1 MQDNATEVTAAG
13 IARLAGVGRAAVSN
27 WRRRH
32 ADFPK
37 PVGGTE
43 TSPSFALAEVEAW
56 LRKQGKLAE
65 VPLRERVWQ
74 QLAGHPEGPLT
85 ALVHT
90 GCVLLLIHER
100 PTVWL
105 DASAGS
111 DARLAAMLPGA
122 LEKVLTPRVGGVRG
136 RGGAR
141 VGGAS
146 GSASA
151 RAGAGVDAGAGSGVN
166 AAFGRAGVNG
176 GFEQAGVNGPINPPA
191 VNPSSSAAG
200 VNSGSAAA
208 RVNSAPTESA
218 VNSSP
223 TAPTVNTPPTVHN
236 SPAVHHGP
244 AVHNDSSVH
253 NGPSVHSESP
263 LHNASAMH
271 HRPSVHSTIPGTST
285 DITDSPSAPTAP
297 SAPNRAQTTPAT
309 TPTTP
314 PTPALT
320 TPTGPQLLPSVP
332 LLRGAAELAAEIGAR
347 QTFEFLLGRHLDANP
362 RQYTLTPAELAGL
375 MADLAGPARTVL
387 DPACGTGALL
397 RAVDPR
403 PGQELYA
410 QDSAPELAALSTLR
424 LALHS
429 RATVRAA
436 VGDTLRADA
445 HPGLLADAVL
455 CHPPFN
461 ERNWGHDELAY
472 DPRWEYGFPARTESE
487 LAWVQHALARLTD
500 GGTAVLLMP
509 PAAASR
515 RSGRRIRAD
524 LLRRGALRAVVALP
538 VGAAPPYNI
547 PLHLWVLRRPD
558 RTPAAP
564 EVLLVDTGRFA
575 GEARGGPDWEAVRE
589 AVLDAWRVFARE
601 GRLAER
607 PGLARSV
614 PVIELLDDDVD
625 LAPARHLPPAAVADG
640 AEQLTRVRERL
651 GATLRLTADLTP
663 PPADPAPP
671 ARWPLTTVGELARGG
686 ALVMRTGGNGG
697 HARVPVL
704 TDHDVLAGTA
714 PSGTL
719 PESEEEAVLTEP
731 GDVVVPVLGGGAVA
745 RVIDEATGGAALGR
759 NLVLL
764 RPDRTALD
772 PWFLA
777 GFLRGTAN
785 NRQASSYAST
795 ATRLDVRRLHLPR
808 LPLEEQ
814 RRYGARFRALDE
826 FERALRHAS
835 RLGEQLV
842 RGMYD
847 GLTDGTVAP
856 D

>member
-43 TSPSFALAEVEAW
+43 TSPSFALAEVESW
-56 LRKQGKLAE
+56 LRDQGKLAE

-74 QLAGHPEGPLT
+74 HLVGHPDGALT
-85 ALVHT
+85 ALVHV

-105 DASAGS
+105 QASAGS
-111 DARLAAMLPGA
+111 DERLAALLPGA
-122 LEKVLTPRVGGVRG
+122 LQEVLTARLGG
-136 RGGAR
+136 
-141 VGGAS
+141 
-146 GSASA
+146 
-151 RAGAGVDAGAGSGVN
+151 
-166 AAFGRAGVNG
+166 
-176 GFEQAGVNGPINPPA
+176 
-191 VNPSSSAAG
+191 
-200 VNSGSAAA
+200 AAA
-208 RVNSAPTESA
+208 RT
-218 VNSSP
+218 
-223 TAPTVNTPPTVHN
+223 
-236 SPAVHHGP
+236 
-244 AVHNDSSVH
+244 
-253 NGPSVHSESP
+253 VHSE
-263 LHNASAMH
+263 
-271 HRPSVHSTIPGTST
+271 RPSGVAEAVNR
-285 DITDSPSAPTAP
+285 SADTEAV
-297 SAPNRAQTTPAT
+297 NRAAG
-309 TPTTP
+309 
-314 PTPALT
+314 AKAVSA
-320 TPTGPQLLPSVP
+320 PTGPQLLRSVP
-332 LLRGAAELAAEIGAR
+332 LLRGAAELAAETGAR
-347 QTFEFLLGRHLDANP
+347 QAFEFLLGRHLDANP
-362 RQYTLTPAELAGL
+362 RQYTLTPAELAAL

-397 RAVDPR
+397 RAVAVR

-410 QDSAPELAALSTLR
+410 QDSAPDLAALTALR

-429 RATVRAA
+429 RAGVHGAA
-436 VGDTLRADA
+436 GDTLRADA
-445 HPGLLADAVL
+445 HPGLRADAVL

-472 DPRWEYGFPARTESE
+472 DARWEYGFPARTESE
-487 LAWVQHALARLTD
+487 LAWVQHALARLAD

-509 PAAASR
+509 PAVASR

-524 LLRRGALRAVVALP
+524 LLRRGALRALVALP
-538 VGAAPPYNI
+538 AGAAPPYSI

-558 RTPAAP
+558 RMPATP

-575 GEARGGPDWEAVRE
+575 GEGRGGPDWTAVRE
-589 AVLDAWRVFARE
+589 AVLDVWRAAERDE
-601 GRLAER
+601 GPVER

-625 LAPARHLPPAAVADG
+625 LAPARHLPPAAAADG
-640 AEQLTRVRERL
+640 AEQLTEVRERL
-651 GATLRLTADLTP
+651 GETLRLTADLTP
-663 PPADPAPP
+663 PPADQAPP
-671 ARWPLTTVGELARGG
+671 VRWPLTTVGELARGG
-686 ALVMRTGGNGG
+686 ALVLRTGGNGG
-697 HARVPVL
+697 PARVPVL
-704 TDHDVLAGTA
+704 TDHDVLAA
-714 PSGTL
+714 APPSGTL
-719 PESEEEAVLTEP
+719 PESDEEAVLTEP

-745 RVIDEATGGAALGR
+745 RVIDAATAGAALGR

-764 RPDRTALD
+764 RPDRSALD

-795 ATRLDVRRLHLPR
+795 ATRLDVRRLQLPR

-835 RLGEQLV
+835 RLGEHLV

-847 GLTDGTVAP
+847 GLTDGSVAP

>member
-43 TSPSFALAEVEAW
+43 TSPSFALADVEAW
-56 LRKQGKLAE
+56 LRRQGKLAE

-74 QLAGHPEGPLT
+74 QLAGHPEGPVT
-85 ALVHT
+85 ALTHA

-105 DASAGS
+105 DAGAGS
-111 DARLAAMLPGA
+111 DERLTAMLPDE
-122 LEKVLTPRVGGVRG
+122 LEKVIAPRFGG
-136 RGGAR
+136 
-141 VGGAS
+141 
-146 GSASA
+146 
-151 RAGAGVDAGAGSGVN
+151 
-166 AAFGRAGVNG
+166 
-176 GFEQAGVNGPINPPA
+176 
-191 VNPSSSAAG
+191 
-200 VNSGSAAA
+200 
-208 RVNSAPTESA
+208 
-218 VNSSP
+218 
-223 TAPTVNTPPTVHN
+223 TAHEG
-236 SPAVHHGP
+236 AVH
-244 AVHNDSSVH
+244 
-253 NGPSVHSESP
+253 
-263 LHNASAMH
+263 
-271 HRPSVHSTIPGTST
+271 
-285 DITDSPSAPTAP
+285 
-297 SAPNRAQTTPAT
+297 
-309 TPTTP
+309 
-314 PTPALT
+314 
-320 TPTGPQLLPSVP
+320 TPTGPELLPSAP
-332 LLRGAAELAAEIGAR
+332 LLRGAAELAAELGAR

-362 RQYTLTPAELAGL
+362 RQYTLTPAELARL

-397 RAVDPR
+397 RAVAAR
-403 PGQELYA
+403 PDQELYA
-410 QDSAPELAALSTLR
+410 QDSAADLAALTAFR
-424 LALHS
+424 LALS
-429 RATVRAA
+429 TPAAVRAA
-436 VGDTLRADA
+436 TGDSLRADA
-445 HPGLLADAVL
+445 HPELRADAVL

-487 LAWVQHALARLTD
+487 LAWVQHALARLRD

-558 RTPAAP
+558 KAPAQP
-564 EVLLVDTGRFA
+564 EVLLADAGQFA
-575 GEARGGPDWEAVRE
+575 TEGRGGPDWQSVRDT
-589 AVLDAWRVFARE
+589 VLDAWQAYDRA
-601 GRLAER
+601 GTLPER

-625 LAPARHLPPAAVADG
+625 FAPARHLPPPTAADG
-640 AEQLTRVRERL
+640 AEQLTDVRARL
-651 GATLRLTADLTP
+651 GRTLRLTADLTP
-663 PPADPAPP
+663 PPVRSAPP

-686 ALVMRTGGNGG
+686 ALVLRTGGNGG

-714 PSGTL
+714 PSGNL

-745 RVIDEATGGAALGR
+745 RVIDDATEGAALGR

-764 RPDRTALD
+764 RPDPAALD

-795 ATRLDVRRLHLPR
+795 ATRLDVRRLQLPR
-808 LPLEEQ
+808 LPLDEQ

-835 RLGEQLV
+835 RLGDQLV

-847 GLTDGTVAP
+847 GLTDGTVTP
-856 D
+856 G

>member
-111 DARLAAMLPGA
+111 DARLAAILSGA
-122 LEKVLTPRVGGVRG
+122 LDQVLVPRFGGPVGRAGRGVRG
-136 RGGAR
+136 AGMGPTPESGGVNRAADA
-141 VGGAS
+141 GGVNA
-146 GSASA
+146 GGD
-151 RAGAGVDAGAGSGVN
+151 AGAVNEAAHAGGVNAGAWAEGVNTGFGSSAVNAGAGSSGVNTGAGSSAVNAGAGASRVNAGAGSSAVN
-166 AAFGRAGVNG
+166 AAVGAADVHAGAG
-176 GFEQAGVNGPINPPA
+176 ARPATPAPQA
-191 VNPSSSAAG
+191 
-200 VNSGSAAA
+200 
-208 RVNSAPTESA
+208 
-218 VNSSP
+218 
-223 TAPTVNTPPTVHN
+223 
-236 SPAVHHGP
+236 
-244 AVHNDSSVH
+244 
-253 NGPSVHSESP
+253 
-263 LHNASAMH
+263 
-271 HRPSVHSTIPGTST
+271 
-285 DITDSPSAPTAP
+285 
-297 SAPNRAQTTPAT
+297 TTPA
-309 TPTTP
+309 
-314 PTPALT
+314 LR
-320 TPTGPQLLPSVP
+320 TPTGPQLLLSTP
-332 LLRGAAELAAEIGAR
+332 LLRGAAELAAETGAR
-347 QTFEFLLGRHLDANP
+347 QAFEFLLGRHLDANP

-397 RAVDPR
+397 RAVAGR
-403 PGQELYA
+403 PDQELYA
-410 QDSAPELAALSTLR
+410 QDSAPELAAISALR

-436 VGDTLRADA
+436 AGDTLRADA
-445 HPGLLADAVL
+445 HPGLRADVVL

-558 RTPAAP
+558 RAPATP

-575 GEARGGPDWEAVRE
+575 GEGRGGPDWEAVRE
-589 AVLDAWRVFARE
+589 AVTDAWDAFTRA

-614 PVIELLDDDVD
+614 PVIDLLDDDVD

-663 PPADPAPP
+663 PPADPSPA
-671 ARWPLTTVGELARGG
+671 ARWPLTTIGELARGG

-704 TDHDVLAGTA
+704 TDHDVVAGTA

-731 GDVVVPVLGGGAVA
+731 GDVVVPVLGGGSVA
-745 RVIDEATGGAALGR
+745 RVIDEATGGAVLGR

-795 ATRLDVRRLHLPR
+795 ATRLDVRRLQLPR

-814 RRYGARFRALDE
+814 RRYGDRFRALDE

-856 D
+856 G

>member
-74 QLAGHPEGPLT
+74 QLTGHPEGPVA
-85 ALVHT
+85 ALVHA

-105 DASAGS
+105 EASAGS
-111 DARLAAMLPGA
+111 DERLAAMLPAALDEVLVPRFGA
-122 LEKVLTPRVGGVRG
+122 VRG
-136 RGGAR
+136 RRVREGRDMGGA
-141 VGGAS
+141 
-146 GSASA
+146 
-151 RAGAGVDAGAGSGVN
+151 
-166 AAFGRAGVNG
+166 AGVNL
-176 GFEQAGVNGPINPPA
+176 AVPVNSPAPAHTPPA
-191 VNPSSSAAG
+191 VNAEPG
-200 VNSGSAAA
+200 VNAPPPVHTSPPVHDAPLVHTQRPVNASHSMSTP
-208 RVNSAPTESA
+208 RSVNTTHPVNS
-218 VNSSP
+218 
-223 TAPTVNTPPTVHN
+223 H
-236 SPAVHHGP
+236 PAVH
-244 AVHNDSSVH
+244 
-253 NGPSVHSESP
+253 
-263 LHNASAMH
+263 
-271 HRPSVHSTIPGTST
+271 
-285 DITDSPSAPTAP
+285 
-297 SAPNRAQTTPAT
+297 TPA
-309 TPTTP
+309 
-314 PTPALT
+314 
-320 TPTGPQLLPSVP
+320 GPDLLPSTP
-332 LLRGAAELAAEIGAR
+332 LLRGVAELAADIGAR

-362 RQYTLTPAELAGL
+362 RQYTLTPAELARL

-397 RAVDPR
+397 RAVGAR
-403 PGQELYA
+403 PEQELYA
-410 QDSAPELAALSTLR
+410 QDSAPDLAALAALR
-424 LALHS
+424 LALRT
-429 RATVRAA
+429 RAVVRGAA
-436 VGDTLRADA
+436 GDTLRADA
-445 HPGLLADAVL
+445 YPDLRADAVL

-472 DPRWEYGFPARTESE
+472 DARWEYGFPARTESE

-547 PLHLWVLRRPD
+547 PLHVWVLRRPD
-558 RTPAAP
+558 RTPAQP

-575 GEARGGPDWEAVRE
+575 TEGRGGPDWQAVRD
-589 AVLDAWRVFARE
+589 AVLDAWHAFDRA
-601 GRLAER
+601 GGQAER
-607 PGLARSV
+607 PGLARGV

-625 LAPARHLPPAAVADG
+625 LAPARHLPPPTEADG
-640 AEQLTRVRERL
+640 AEQLAAVRDRL
-651 GATLRLTADLTP
+651 GETLRLTGTLTP
-663 PPADPAPP
+663 PPPESARP

-686 ALVMRTGGNGG
+686 ALVLRTGGNGG
-697 HARVPVL
+697 RARVPVL
-704 TDHDVLAGTA
+704 TDHDVLAGTG

-719 PESEEEAVLTEP
+719 PESDEEAVLTEP
-731 GDVVVPVLGGGAVA
+731 GDVVVPVVGGGSMA
-745 RVIDEATGGAALGR
+745 RVVDGETAGAALGR
-759 NLVLL
+759 SLVLL
-764 RPDRTALD
+764 RPDPAALD

-795 ATRLDVRRLHLPR
+795 ATRLDVRRLQLPR
-808 LPLEEQ
+808 LPLDEQ

-826 FERALRHAS
+826 FERALRHAG
-835 RLGEQLV
+835 RLGDQLV

-856 D
+856 S

>member
-1 MQDNATEVTAAG
+1 MQDQATEVTAAG

-43 TSPSFALAEVEAW
+43 TSPSFALAEVEGW

-85 ALVHT
+85 ALVHA
-90 GCVLLLIHER
+90 GCALLLIHER
-100 PTVWL
+100 STVWL
-105 DASAGS
+105 AASAGS
-111 DARLAAMLPGA
+111 DERLARLLPGA
-122 LEKVLTPRVGGVRG
+122 LAQVLTPRLGEL
-136 RGGAR
+136 
-141 VGGAS
+141 
-146 GSASA
+146 
-151 RAGAGVDAGAGSGVN
+151 AGVLMPGVGAPDDVNTSDDSQTTDRGSTAPGVN
-166 AAFGRAGVNG
+166 
-176 GFEQAGVNGPINPPA
+176 
-191 VNPSSSAAG
+191 
-200 VNSGSAAA
+200 
-208 RVNSAPTESA
+208 
-218 VNSSP
+218 
-223 TAPTVNTPPTVHN
+223 TAPTTPDVNLP
-236 SPAVHHGP
+236 
-244 AVHNDSSVH
+244 DSSDT
-253 NGPSVHSESP
+253 PDAPPP
-263 LHNASAMH
+263 LLS
-271 HRPSVHSTIPGTST
+271 
-285 DITDSPSAPTAP
+285 
-297 SAPNRAQTTPAT
+297 
-309 TPTTP
+309 
-314 PTPALT
+314 
-320 TPTGPQLLPSVP
+320 SVP
-332 LLRGAAELAAEIGAR
+332 LLRGAAELAAEVGAR
-347 QTFEFLLGRHLDANP
+347 QAFEFLLGRHLDANP
-362 RQYTLTPAELAGL
+362 RQYTLTPAELAAL
-375 MADLAGPARTVL
+375 MADLAGPARTAL

-397 RAVDPR
+397 RAVDTR
-403 PGQELYA
+403 PEQWLHA
-410 QDSAPELAALSTLR
+410 QDSAPDLAALTALR

-429 RATVRAA
+429 RAGVRAA
-436 VGDTLRADA
+436 AGDALRADA
-445 HPGLLADAVL
+445 FPELRADVVL

-524 LLRRGALRAVVALP
+524 LLRRGALRAVLALP

-547 PLHLWVLRRPD
+547 PLHVWVLRRPE
-558 RTPAAP
+558 RNPAAP
-564 EVLLVDTGRFA
+564 EVLLMDTGRYA
-575 GEARGGPDWEAVRE
+575 GEGRAGPDWAAVRE
-589 AVLDAWRVFARE
+589 AVLDAWRAFTRA

-625 LAPARHLPPAAVADG
+625 LAPARHLPPPAVADG
-640 AEQLTRVRERL
+640 AEQLAAVRERL
-651 GATLRLTADLTP
+651 GETLRLTTDLTP
-663 PPADPAPP
+663 PAADPAPP
-671 ARWPLTTVGELARGG
+671 VRWPLTTIGELARAG

-697 HARVPVL
+697 HARLPVL
-704 TDHDVLAGTA
+704 TDTDVLTATA

-719 PESEEEAVLTEP
+719 PESDEEAVLTEP
-731 GDVVVPVLGGGAVA
+731 GDVVVPVLGGGSVA
-745 RVIDEATGGAALGR
+745 RVIEEATAGAALGR

-764 RPDRTALD
+764 RPDPTALD

-795 ATRLDVRRLHLPR
+795 ATRLDVRRLQLPR
-808 LPLEEQ
+808 LPLAQQ
-814 RRYGARFRALDE
+814 RRYGARFHALDE

-835 RLGEQLV
+835 RLGDHLV